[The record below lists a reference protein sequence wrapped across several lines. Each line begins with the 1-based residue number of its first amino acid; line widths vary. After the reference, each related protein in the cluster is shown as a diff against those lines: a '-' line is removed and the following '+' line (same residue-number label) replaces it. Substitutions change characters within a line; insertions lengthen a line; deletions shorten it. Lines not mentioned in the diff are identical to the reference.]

1 MIVVNAGGL
10 NLTVADPE
18 HLIEEVLG
26 LPVPPTGDLLLELPY
41 VGGPTVL
48 RSALDSAPARKPYYL
63 GSDVRIA
70 GAVASYPHAERVG
83 DAGGRLLV
91 TNLTPEQ

>member
-48 RSALDSAPARKPYYL
+48 R
-63 GSDVRIA
+63 
-70 GAVASYPHAERVG
+70 
-83 DAGGRLLV
+83 
-91 TNLTPEQ
+91 